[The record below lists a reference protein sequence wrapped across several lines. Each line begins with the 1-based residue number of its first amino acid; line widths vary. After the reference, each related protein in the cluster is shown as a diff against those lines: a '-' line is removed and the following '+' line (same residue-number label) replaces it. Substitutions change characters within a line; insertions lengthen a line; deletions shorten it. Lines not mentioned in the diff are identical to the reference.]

1 VERSLEGGGLVK
13 HGILVV
19 DDHPIVRDGLRVLID
34 QQPDMVVCGEAGGID
49 DAMKVIAEQTPT
61 AAVVD
66 ISLGRENGLELIGKI
81 RALGS
86 QMPVLALSM
95 HDEMV
100 FAERALRSGAL
111 GYVMKQEG
119 TPQLLTALRQ
129 VMDRRSFVSPAVM
142 ERLLVHI
149 SSRQTAEPQRGL
161 DRLTD
166 RELEIFRLIGIGLTT
181 NEIAAQLSISVKTVE
196 THRTRIKEKMSVD
209 TTAELIVLAA
219 HWTRDGKLDK
229 GS

>member
-1 VERSLEGGGLVK
+1 MPQKSQ
-13 HGILVV
+13 ILVV
-19 DDHPIVRDGLRVLID
+19 DDHPIVREGLRQLID
-34 QQPDMVVCGEAGGID
+34 QQADMVVSGEAGGID
-49 DAMKVIAEQTPT
+49 DALSQIKKSAPD

-86 QMPVLALSM
+86 QVPVLALSM

-119 TPQLLTALRQ
+119 TSQLLNAIRQ
-129 VMDRRSFVSPAVM
+129 IIEKRSFVSPAVM

-149 SSRQTAEPQRGL
+149 SSRQTAEPQRGI

-166 RELEIFRLIGIGLTT
+166 RELEIFRLIGIGMTT
-181 NEIAAQLSISVKTVE
+181 NEIAEQLQISVKTVE

-209 TTAELIVLAA
+209 TTSELIVLAA
-219 HWTRDGKLDK
+219 HWTRDGRLDEQ
-229 GS
+229 